1 MDVDFPGR
9 PRFIKVKKR
18 HKALLKIDEAHSIGV
33 LGRNG
38 RVLASILTSLA
49 ATSEIATRL
58 RFFITSLHT
67 SEQIR
72 YTIDVLA
79 EELEKMRLHGGISG
93 DDTIVP
99 DGKGVPGDNE
109 PRNSKSLSSSNPVTR

>member
-38 RVLASILTSLA
+38 RGIGEHFDLPRSDVRNRNSAPILYYLASQERADPIHY
-49 ATSEIATRL
+49 RC
-58 RFFITSLHT
+58 
-67 SEQIR
+67 
-72 YTIDVLA
+72 V
-79 EELEKMRLHGGISG
+79 GGG
-93 DDTIVP
+93 A
-99 DGKGVPGDNE
+99 
-109 PRNSKSLSSSNPVTR
+109 